1 MSNYGLLGGFRNLIK
16 RPGMSTT
23 IRIIKH
29 RRLMGQLVIVRDSN

>member
-1 MSNYGLLGGFRNLIK
+1 
-16 RPGMSTT
+16 MSTT